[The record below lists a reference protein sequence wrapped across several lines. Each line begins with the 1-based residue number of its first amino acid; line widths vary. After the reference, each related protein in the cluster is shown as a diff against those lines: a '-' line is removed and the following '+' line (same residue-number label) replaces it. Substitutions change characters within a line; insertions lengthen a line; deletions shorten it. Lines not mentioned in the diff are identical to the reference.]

1 MTAVV
6 LPLLTITRLL
16 DDRAL
21 EGVMLRLLDDAV
33 GALPLQLLALATA
46 AGVGAVH
53 ALGPGHGKL
62 LVGAYLASSRGRT
75 RDAVALG
82 GLVAAMHTGAVLVL
96 GIAFA
101 SLQRLPGGDRLDPA
115 LRLVSGLAITA
126 VGAWLLHRHLA
137 SRRRRVTVAARTDGE
152 RVAHGHGGHAD
163 HAEHAVAAHAHAGH
177 DGQHHHEL
185 PAEIRPLSR
194 AGVLALAT
202 SGGLLPSPAAFV
214 ALASAIAIGRPGF
227 GLLLV
232 LAFSLGLAA
241 TLTAV
246 GVSIVWGRGRLDR
259 ASGDRFRVAQ
269 VARALP
275 LVAALMVLGGGLV
288 LSVAAALAL

>member
-1 MTAVV
+1 VTAVM
-6 LPLLTITRLL
+6 LPLLTITRLF

-82 GLVAAMHTGAVLVL
+82 GLVAAMHTGVVLVL
-96 GIAFA
+96 GIGFA

-137 SRRRRVTVAARTDGE
+137 SRRRRVTVSARAGGE
-152 RVAHGHGGHAD
+152 HDRVTHGHVD
-163 HAEHAVAAHAHAGH
+163 HAPAAHAHTGH
-177 DGQHHHEL
+177 DGRHHHHEL

-269 VARALP
+269 MARALP

-288 LSVAAALAL
+288 LSVAATLAL

>member
-6 LPLLTITRLL
+6 LPLLTITRLF

-137 SRRRRVTVAARTDGE
+137 ARRRRGTVAARTDGE
-152 RVAHGHGGHAD
+152 RVTHGHVD
-163 HAEHAVAAHAHAGH
+163 HAVAAHAHAGP

-259 ASGDRFRVAQ
+259 ASGERFRVAQ

-275 LVAALMVLGGGLV
+275 LVAALMVLGGGLA
-288 LSVAAALAL
+288 LSGAAVLAL